1 MSMGSPDDGRL
12 RVAMVCDAGPEVGIG
27 HVMRCLALG
36 EELVARGVR
45 VVVVADLDRVPWA
58 AEQVRR
64 RGIEIVSPGPGD
76 RRDALGV
83 LDVLA
88 RVEPS
93 SVVVDSYRLPA
104 SVYAELR
111 QRWPLLA
118 LTDGDPAGRV
128 ADLYLDQN
136 LGAESSAWALPDGAR
151 HLGGLDY
158 AQQRRDIV
166 RQRPSAPKVAADE
179 HRPLRVLAFFG
190 GTDAFGVSPR
200 VVRLVVRTGIAV
212 ELTAI
217 AATPEL
223 AEEIAGI
230 EPAPGQA
237 VQVIGPTDILA
248 ELVADADVVLSAA
261 GTSAWELFCLGAA
274 VGFVCVADNQR
285 EACVRM
291 DEDRLAVGIA
301 TLAELD
307 GDAEG
312 AVARMRDLLGD
323 VRLRE
328 RLRAACWVMVD
339 GRGAARV
346 ADAFLALDRD
356 RVQTAFGSR
365 RDPS

>member
-1 MSMGSPDDGRL
+1 MSMGSPDDERL

-36 EELVARGVR
+36 EELVARGMS

-64 RGIEIVSPGPGD
+64 RGIEIASPGQGD
-76 RRDALGV
+76 VR
-83 LDVLA
+83 DVLA
-88 RVEPS
+88 RLEPS
-93 SVVVDSYRLPA
+93 SVVVDSYLLPA

-111 QRWPLLA
+111 ERWPLLA
-118 LTDGDPAGRV
+118 LTDGDPGDRV

-136 LGAESSAWALPDGAR
+136 LGAEASAWVLPEGAR

-166 RQRPSAPKVAADE
+166 RQRPSAPKAAADE
-179 HRPLRVLAFFG
+179 HTPLRVLAFFG

-200 VVRLVVRTGIAV
+200 VARLVVRTGIAV

-230 EPAPGQA
+230 VPAPGQA
-237 VQVIGPTDILA
+237 VHVIGQTDVLA

-261 GTSAWELFCLGAA
+261 GTSAWELFCIGAA

-285 EACVRM
+285 DAYVRM

-307 GDAEG
+307 GDPEV

-328 RLRAACWVMVD
+328 RLRAACWATVD
-339 GRGAARV
+339 GRGPARV
-346 ADAFLALDRD
+346 ADALLALDRV
-356 RVQTAFGSR
+356 RAI
-365 RDPS
+365 

>member
-1 MSMGSPDDGRL
+1 MSVGSVEAEGL
-12 RVAMVCDAGPEVGIG
+12 CVVMVCDAGPDVGIG

-45 VVVVADLDRVPWA
+45 VVMVADLDRVPWA

-64 RGIEIVSPGPGD
+64 RGIEIASPGPD
-76 RRDALGV
+76 DVR
-83 LDVLA
+83 DVLA
-88 RVEPS
+88 RLEPS
-93 SVVVDSYRLPA
+93 SVVVDSYLLQA
-104 SVYAELR
+104 SVYADLR
-111 QRWPLLA
+111 ERWPLLA
-118 LTDGDPAGRV
+118 LTDGDPRGRV

-136 LGAESSAWALPDGAR
+136 LGAEASAWALPEGAR

-158 AQQRRDIV
+158 AQQRREIV
-166 RQRPSAPKVAADE
+166 RQRPSAPKAAADE
-179 HRPLRVLAFFG
+179 HTPLRVLAFFG

-200 VVRLVVRTGIAV
+200 VVRLVARTGVAV

-230 EPAPGQA
+230 APAPGQA
-237 VQVIGPTDILA
+237 IQVIGPTDTLA
-248 ELVADADVVLSAA
+248 ELVADSDVVLSAA

-285 EACVRM
+285 DAYVRM
-291 DEDRLAVGIA
+291 DQDQLAVGIA

-307 GDAEG
+307 GDSAD
-312 AVARMRDLLGD
+312 AVARMRELLGD

-328 RLRAACWVMVD
+328 RLRAACWAMVD

-346 ADAFLALDRD
+346 ADALLGLDRD
-356 RVQTAFGSR
+356 QVQAAIRSR
-365 RDPS
+365 PGPS

>member
-1 MSMGSPDDGRL
+1 MSMGSPDDERL
-12 RVAMVCDAGPEVGIG
+12 RVAMVCDAGPGVGIG

-36 EELVARGVR
+36 EELVARGVP
-45 VVVVADLDRVPWA
+45 VVVVADLDEVPWA

-64 RGIEIVSPGPGD
+64 RGIEIASPGSGD
-76 RRDALGV
+76 LRDAL
-83 LDVLA
+83 DALA
-88 RVEPS
+88 SIEPS
-93 SVVVDSYRLPA
+93 SVVVDSYLLPV

-118 LTDGDPAGRV
+118 LTDGDPGGRV

-136 LGAESSAWALPDGAR
+136 LGAESSAWTLPEGAR

-179 HRPLRVLAFFG
+179 HTPLRVLAFFG

-212 ELTAI
+212 DLTAI

-230 EPAPGQA
+230 EPAPGQT
-237 VQVIGPTDILA
+237 VHVIGPTDVLA

-285 EACVRM
+285 EAYVRM
-291 DEDRLAVGIA
+291 GEDRLAVGIA

-307 GDAEG
+307 GDAEA

-328 RLRAACWVMVD
+328 RLRAACWVTVD
-339 GRGAARV
+339 GRGPERV
-346 ADAFLALDRD
+346 ADALLALE
-356 RVQTAFGSR
+356 RV
-365 RDPS
+365 

>member
-1 MSMGSPDDGRL
+1 MSVGSVEAEGL
-12 RVAMVCDAGPEVGIG
+12 CVAMVCDAGPDVGIG

-45 VVVVADLDRVPWA
+45 VVMIADLELVPWA

-64 RGIEIVSPGPGD
+64 RGIEIASPGPGD
-76 RRDALGV
+76 VGDVRG
-83 LDVLA
+83 VLA
-88 RVEPS
+88 RLEPS
-93 SVVVDSYRLPA
+93 SVVVDSYLLPA
-104 SVYAELR
+104 AVYADLR
-111 QRWPLLA
+111 ERWPLLV
-118 LTDGDPAGRV
+118 LTDGDPRGRV

-136 LGAESSAWALPDGAR
+136 LGAEASAWALPEGAR

-158 AQQRRDIV
+158 AQQRREIV
-166 RQRPSAPKVAADE
+166 RQRPSAPKAAADE
-179 HRPLRVLAFFG
+179 HTPLRVLAFFG

-200 VVRLVVRTGIAV
+200 VVRLVARAGIAV
-212 ELTAI
+212 ELTAV

-230 EPAPGQA
+230 VPAPGQT
-237 VQVIGPTDILA
+237 VHVIGPTDTLA
-248 ELVADADVVLSAA
+248 ELVADSDVVLSAA

-285 EACVRM
+285 DAYVRM
-291 DEDRLAVGIA
+291 DQDRLAVGIA

-307 GDAEG
+307 GDSAA

-328 RLRAACWVMVD
+328 RLRAACWAMVD
-339 GRGAARV
+339 GRGPARV
-346 ADAFLALDRD
+346 ADALLALDRD
-356 RVQTAFGSR
+356 QV
-365 RDPS
+365 

>member
-36 EELVARGVR
+36 EELVARGVP

-64 RGIEIVSPGPGD
+64 RGIEIASPGPGD
-76 RRDALGV
+76 LA
-83 LDVLA
+83 DVLA
-88 RVEPS
+88 RIEPS
-93 SVVVDSYRLPA
+93 SVVVDSYLLPA

-111 QRWPLLA
+111 ERWPLLA
-118 LTDGDPAGRV
+118 LTDGDPGDRV

-136 LGAESSAWALPDGAR
+136 LGAEASAWVLPEGAR

-166 RQRPSAPKVAADE
+166 RQRPSAPKAAADE
-179 HRPLRVLAFFG
+179 HTPLRVLAFFG

-230 EPAPGQA
+230 VPAPGQA
-237 VQVIGPTDILA
+237 IHVIGPTDVLA
-248 ELVADADVVLSAA
+248 ELVSDADVVLSAA
-261 GTSAWELFCLGAA
+261 GTSAWELFCIGAA

-285 EACVRM
+285 DAYVRM

-307 GDAEG
+307 GDPEV

-328 RLRAACWVMVD
+328 RLRAACWATVD
-339 GRGAARV
+339 GRGPARV
-346 ADAFLALDRD
+346 ADALLALDRV
-356 RVQTAFGSR
+356 RAI
-365 RDPS
+365 

>member
-1 MSMGSPDDGRL
+1 MGSPDDERL
-12 RVAMVCDAGPEVGIG
+12 RVAMVCDAGPGVGIG

-36 EELVARGVR
+36 EELVARGVP
-45 VVVVADLDRVPWA
+45 VVVVADLDEVPWA

-64 RGIEIVSPGPGD
+64 RGIEIASPGSGD
-76 RRDALGV
+76 LRDVLDALAGI
-83 LDVLA
+83 
-88 RVEPS
+88 EPS
-93 SVVVDSYRLPA
+93 SVVVDSYLLPVP
-104 SVYAELR
+104 VYAELR

-118 LTDGDPAGRV
+118 LTDGDPGGRV

-136 LGAESSAWALPDGAR
+136 LGAESSAWTLPEGAR

-166 RQRPSAPKVAADE
+166 RQRPSVPKAAADE
-179 HRPLRVLAFFG
+179 HTPLRVLAFFG

-237 VQVIGPTDILA
+237 VHVIGPTDALA
-248 ELVADADVVLSAA
+248 ELVADADAVLSAA

-274 VGFVCVADNQR
+274 VGFVCVADNQQD
-285 EACVRM
+285 AYVRM

-307 GDAEG
+307 GDTEA

-328 RLRAACWVMVD
+328 RLRAACWATVD
-339 GRGAARV
+339 GRGPERV
-346 ADAFLALDRD
+346 ADALLALE
-356 RVQTAFGSR
+356 RV
-365 RDPS
+365 

>member
-1 MSMGSPDDGRL
+1 MSVGSSGGERL
-12 RVAMVCDAGPEVGIG
+12 PVAMVCDAGPDVGIG

-45 VVVVADLDRVPWA
+45 VVMVADLDRVPWV

-64 RGIEIVSPGPGD
+64 RGIEIASPGPDDVGD
-76 RRDALGV
+76 VR
-83 LDVLA
+83 DVLA
-88 RVEPS
+88 RLEPS
-93 SVVVDSYRLPA
+93 SVVVDSYLLPA
-104 SVYAELR
+104 AVYADLR
-111 QRWPLLA
+111 ERWPLLV
-118 LTDGDPAGRV
+118 LTDGDPRGRD

-136 LGAESSAWALPDGAR
+136 LGAEASTWAIPEGAR

-158 AQQRRDIV
+158 AQQRREIV
-166 RQRPSAPKVAADE
+166 RQRPSAPKAAADE
-179 HRPLRVLAFFG
+179 HTPLRVLAFFG

-200 VVRLVVRTGIAV
+200 VARLVARAGIAV

-223 AEEIAGI
+223 AEEIADI
-230 EPAPGQA
+230 VPAPGQA
-237 VQVIGPTDILA
+237 IHVIGPTDTLA

-274 VGFVCVADNQR
+274 VGFVCVADNQQD
-285 EACVRM
+285 AYVRM
-291 DEDRLAVGIA
+291 DQDRLAVGIA

-307 GDAEG
+307 GDSTD

-328 RLRAACWVMVD
+328 RLRAACWAMVD
-339 GRGAARV
+339 GRGPARV
-346 ADAFLALDRD
+346 ADALLALDRD
-356 RVQTAFGSR
+356 QV
-365 RDPS
+365 